1 MYPCPR
7 IICPIVLEHNG
18 IDLLEF
24 KYKQM
29 IETGEEMKTLRD
41 LFEECRE
48 NYKLRLFA
56 GRSGLSHEVK
66 WVCQSEDR
74 NAFSF
79 LRGGELIITTG
90 ITYDGTYEWFERLL
104 DELIRNRA
112 SGLIVNTGIYI
123 QTANVTSEVKR
134 LFDDASMPLL
144 LMSREV
150 HIGDFMQEIS
160 SQIFRQGQEQDVIN
174 NLFTDMLLDSP
185 VRTEQALKLE
195 SYGFRND
202 ARYNVLCVSELSS
215 YAEIKRFLT
224 AADLSFHI
232 LHSYGKV
239 VVIFQSPDD
248 ETALSLADAILADS
262 GMKRGENASKDK
274 PVIGMGEAEYALS
287 RVKFTYQ
294 NAVNALRVAQR
305 HNVNFARFS
314 ELGFYQV
321 LLSIEDTDLLMRL
334 RREYLGVLDEYD
346 KTSSSCLKDT
356 LRLYLRTGGRP
367 ADVADMMFTHRN
379 TINYRMRKIR
389 ELLPY
394 DIDDPDHLFMLKM
407 AFYINDDL

>member
-1 MYPCPR
+1 M
-7 IICPIVLEHNG
+7 LEHKG
-18 IDLLEF
+18 MYLLQSAC
-24 KYKQM
+24 KDNPSK
-29 IETGEEMKTLRD
+29 GDGMKNLRD

-48 NYKLRLFA
+48 RYKLRLYA
-56 GRSGLSHEVK
+56 GRRGLSHEVK
-66 WVCQSEDR
+66 WVCQAEDH

-79 LRGGELIITTG
+79 LRGSELIITTG
-90 ITYDGTYEWFERLL
+90 MTYDGTQDWFEKFL
-104 DELIRNRA
+104 DELIENNA

-123 QTANVTSEVKR
+123 KPDDISADVKR
-134 LFDDASMPLL
+134 LFDDAAMPLF
-144 LMSREV
+144 LMSWEV
-150 HIGDFMQEIS
+150 HIGDLMQEIS

-195 SYGFRND
+195 AYGFRND

-224 AADLSFHI
+224 SAGLSFHI

-239 VVIFQSPDD
+239 VVIFESPDD
-248 ETALSLADAILADS
+248 ETAVSLADAILRDA
-262 GMKRGENASKDK
+262 GMKRGDK
-274 PVIGMGEAEYALS
+274 AVKGSPIIGMGEAEYALS

-294 NAVNALRVAQR
+294 NAANALRVAQR
-305 HNVNFARFS
+305 HGINFARFR

-321 LLSIEDTDLLMRL
+321 LLSIEDTDMLMRL
-334 RREYLGVLDEYD
+334 RREYLGVLEEYD
-346 KTSSSCLKDT
+346 RACDSRLVDT
-356 LRLYLRTGGRP
+356 LRLYIRTGGKP

-379 TINYRMRKIR
+379 TINYRMHKIR

-394 DIDDPDHLFMLKM
+394 DMDDPDHLFMLKM
-407 AFYINDDL
+407 AFYIHDNL